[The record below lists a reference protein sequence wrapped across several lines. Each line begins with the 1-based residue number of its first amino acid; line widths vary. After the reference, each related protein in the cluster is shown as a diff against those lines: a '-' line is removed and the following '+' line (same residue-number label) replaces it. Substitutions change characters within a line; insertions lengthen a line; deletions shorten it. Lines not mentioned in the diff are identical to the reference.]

1 MARTRRP
8 AAVAAA
14 LALPI
19 ALAAGV
25 ITAAVVTQHGQT
37 SAKTGPVVVA
47 AVPAP
52 ASGSAG
58 CSALLGALPDNLGDA
73 AKAELA
79 SPAPAGAA
87 AWRASG
93 TTEPLV
99 LRCGIERPAEFD
111 QAAPLVVVNGVQWLQ
126 ISGASAGIDGT
137 TWVAVDRGTY
147 VGLTLPNGAGSAA
160 LQDAS
165 NVIKTVMPPQ
175 ALDPAPVR

>member
-58 CSALLGALPDNLGDA
+58 CSALVGALPDNLGDA

-126 ISGASAGIDGT
+126 ISGASAT

-175 ALDPAPVR
+175 APDPAPVR

>member
-25 ITAAVVTQHGQT
+25 ITAAVVTQHGQPST
-37 SAKTGPVVVA
+37 KTGPVVVA

-126 ISGASAGIDGT
+126 ISGAGAM

-147 VGLTLPNGAGSAA
+147 VGLTVPDGAGSAA